1 MLGDL
6 DIIEVYGR
14 LVYDSCANLAVEAE
28 VILENGAHGRASV
41 SLWGAK
47 QPEKSAELI
56 NNWYS
61 EAVLLEDAADQNAV
75 DRMLIKAKKILN
87 DPTGDFGISALSM
100 AIARAAGAGLFLP
113 LYRYLGGTSTPVMP
127 VPMMSLLCGEN
138 IEKGIGFCEILVV
151 PENNKSFSQGLLM
164 GTEIYQTLKRLLTLH
179 GYETAVGRNGG
190 FTTDMKN
197 IKEVLHCTIDAF
209 SLTGYKLGVDARIAI
224 DADAEELYVDAEKLY
239 ADGMYLFSKEFGTS
253 KAMVIELE
261 RAETVSNALEMVRK
275 AKKSGCKV
283 IFSNGIAATEETF
296 LSDIA
301 AASGADYIRG
311 GAPCRGECT
320 AKYNQLI
327 RIEEHFNQVK

>member
-14 LVYDSCANLAVEAE
+14 LVYDACANLAVEAE
-28 VILENGAHGRASV
+28 VILENGAHGRAMV
-41 SLWGAK
+41 SLWGEK
-47 QPEKSAELI
+47 QPEKSVELI

-61 EAVLLEDAADQNAV
+61 EAVLLEDATDQNTV
-75 DRMLIKAKKILN
+75 DRILIKAKKILN
-87 DPTGDFGISALSM
+87 DPAGDFGVLALSM

-127 VPMMSLLCGEN
+127 VPMMSLLSGEN
-138 IEKGIGFCEILVV
+138 IEKGIDFCEILVV
-151 PENNKSFSQGLLM
+151 PEINKSFSQGLLM

-190 FTTDMKN
+190 FTTDMKH
-197 IKEVLHCTIDAF
+197 IKEVLRYTIDAF
-209 SLTGYKLGVDARIAI
+209 LLTGYKPGVDAWIAI
-224 DADAEELYVDAEKLY
+224 DADAGDLYT
-239 ADGMYLFSKEFGTS
+239 DGDGICLFSKEFGAS
-253 KAMVIELE
+253 KAMVIELD
-261 RAETVSNALEMVRK
+261 RAGTVSNALEMVRK
-275 AKKSGCKV
+275 AKKSGSKV
-283 IFSNGIAATEETF
+283 IFSNGIGATEETF

-327 RIEEHFNQVK
+327 RIEEHFSPVK